1 MKKKKKKKKRN
12 SVPTPTLCPEGLF
25 ITIKTEL
32 FSTLF
37 VSSNWKTCW
46 LMKAVIAAFHPS
58 WFQTTW
64 DQVLQYD

>member
-1 MKKKKKKKKRN
+1 MKKEKKFC
-12 SVPTPTLCPEGLF
+12 PYYPEGLF

-46 LMKAVIAAFHPS
+46 LMKAVIAAFRPS

-64 DQVLQYD
+64 DQVLPIFLYLCIL